1 MESLNQKA
9 AKTRSMA
16 FVADFWGEADSP
28 DLVTAYTL
36 FQHCVNAE
44 SSFLMLMACS
54 AHSPKH
60 FMYTAAA
67 VHCSPCNLEASL
79 FTPIDA

>member
-1 MESLNQKA
+1 
-9 AKTRSMA
+9 MA

-36 FQHCVNAE
+36 FQHCVNTE